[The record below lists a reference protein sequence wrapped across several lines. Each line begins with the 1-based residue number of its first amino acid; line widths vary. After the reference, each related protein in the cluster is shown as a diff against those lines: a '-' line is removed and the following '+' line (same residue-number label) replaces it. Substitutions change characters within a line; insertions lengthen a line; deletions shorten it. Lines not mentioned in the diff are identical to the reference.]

1 MSRAPRFAH
10 ASEAELARIL
20 DFYRVPWAY
29 EPRTFPLAW
38 DTEGTAVECFT
49 PDFYLP
55 EEDLY
60 LELTTL
66 RQPLARR
73 KHRKV
78 RLLREIYPM
87 VRVKLLNARDFREL
101 LCKYGRGEV
110 AAAII
115 GPEGQAGVLPVVR
128 PVAPRPTA
136 LPDPE
141 PIVRSPAA

>member
-20 DFYRVPWAY
+20 DFYRVAWEY

-38 DTEGTAVECFT
+38 DADGTATECFT

-78 RLLREIYPM
+78 RLLHALYPM

-101 LCKYGRGEV
+101 LCKYGRGDV

-115 GPEGQAGVLPVVR
+115 GPEGQAGVLPVAR
-128 PVAPRPTA
+128 PATPRPA
-136 LPDPE
+136 PDLD